1 MELTTVD
8 IFTRCTPNYQTKEG
22 EIILERWRYPRFF
35 TENIAETTAVITG
48 EDVKHI
54 TSVLRMRAGDIAV
67 LCDGRGTDILAKLLS
82 SNGDRCEFEIVERS
96 PNQAE
101 PSIHVRLFQAMPKSD
116 KMDFIVQKAVEC
128 GACEIIPIITKRC
141 VSRPDEKTLFKKTAR
156 WQKIAYEAAK
166 QCGRGIV
173 PTVGETVEFSKM
185 KTLIS
190 PENTGIMFYECSETP
205 LKNAVTEFKR
215 NVDIVIGSEGG
226 FEQSEAEELQALGF
240 AVVSLG
246 KRILRC
252 ETAPVAALSVLMN
265 VTGNM

>member
-1 MELTTVD
+1 M
-8 IFTRCTPNYQTKEG
+8 
-22 EIILERWRYPRFF
+22 ERWRYPRFF
-35 TENIAETTAVITG
+35 TGNIAENTATVTG

-54 TSVLRMRAGDIAV
+54 TSVLRMRAGDTAV
-67 LCDGRGTDILAKLLS
+67 LCDGHGTDFLARLRS
-82 SNGDRCEFEIVERS
+82 SEGGCCEFEILEKT
-96 PNQAE
+96 PNKAE
-101 PSIHVRLFQAMPKSD
+101 PSIHVRLFQAMPKGD

-128 GACEIIPIITKRC
+128 GACEIVPIITKRC
-141 VSRPDEKTLFKKTAR
+141 VSRPDDKTLKKKTVR

-173 PTVGETVEFSKM
+173 PTVGETVEFTKL

-190 PENTGIMFYECSETP
+190 SENTGIMFYECSETP

-226 FEQSEAEELQALGF
+226 FEQSEAEELRALGF